1 MKTVV
6 ITGASSG
13 IGRATALR
21 LARGGFRVF
30 AGYRD
35 EVDAASLA
43 AEATGEL
50 EPLSIDVA
58 DADQIAAA
66 AARVGEA
73 AGGQGLWGLVNNA
86 GIAIPGPV
94 ESLPIDD
101 LRRAL
106 EVNLV
111 GQIAVTQALLPTL
124 RRARGRVVNMT
135 SVGGR
140 VGTPFMV
147 AYHASKFGLEGT
159 SDALR
164 RELAG
169 VGVEVSA
176 VEPGSI
182 ATAMWDRGREHAE
195 GVLSGMSAEAK
206 ETYGADLEAVDEM
219 ATRTG
224 ERGADPDTVARV
236 VERALTARRP
246 RARYV
251 VGADARA
258 MILAQAVL
266 PARVFDRLMRRAMG
280 LHRRGPRTYT
290 P

>member
-1 MKTVV
+1 M
-6 ITGASSG
+6 ITGASGG
-13 IGRATALR
+13 IGRACALR
-21 LARGGFRVF
+21 LARNGFRVF
-30 AGYRD
+30 AGYRK
-35 EVDAASLA
+35 EADAASLA

-50 EPLSIDVA
+50 DPLPIDVTDAAQIA
-58 DADQIAAA
+58 DA
-66 AARVGEA
+66 ARRVDEAVGGE
-73 AGGQGLWGLVNNA
+73 GLWGLVNNA
-86 GIAIPGPV
+86 GIPVPGPV
-94 ESLPIDD
+94 EALPIDD
-101 LRRAL
+101 LRRQL

-111 GQIAVTQALLPTL
+111 GQIAVTQALLPSL

-140 VGTPFMV
+140 VGTPFMG
-147 AYHASKFGLEGT
+147 AYHASKFGLEGI

-169 VGVEVSA
+169 VGVDVTA

-182 ATAMWDRGREHAE
+182 ATAMWDRGREHAD
-195 GVLSGMSAEAK
+195 GAISRISAEVRDA
-206 ETYGADLEAVDEM
+206 YGSDLEAALEV
-219 ATRTG
+219 ATRAG
-224 ERGADPDTVARV
+224 ERGSDPDKVART

-258 MILAQAVL
+258 MILAQAIL
-266 PARVFDRLMRRAMG
+266 PTRAFDRLMRRAMG
-280 LHRRGPRTYT
+280 LRRGGPRTYT